1 MVRSTSDCH
10 LWESK
15 EVPAPRDAAVL
26 YVTHPIFSQHQTG
39 PFHPERT
46 ARLRAVEHG
55 VHDAGVPIRELSA
68 PKADREMLELVH
80 VPAYLDAIQ
89 RFCEAG
95 GGHLDPDTVV
105 VPTSWEAALRAAGA
119 GPAAVAEISASDD
132 LSIAFLSLRPPG
144 HHATPD
150 RAMGFCLINN
160 VGVTA
165 GLLASQGA
173 RVAIIDWDVH
183 HGNGTQAMF
192 YTHPGVLYISLHQF
206 PFYPY
211 EGRAEEVGEG
221 PGLGTTVN
229 IPVPAGTAGDV
240 YRMAWNEIISPVLI
254 EYDPEWLL
262 VSAGYDAHSEDPL
275 AELRLES
282 SDFGWMASR
291 LALIRDNKPV
301 LLFLEGGYHL
311 PALTTS
317 VASSLRGLF
326 GETPQPG
333 TEFLSSD
340 EGFRSVDRAKAV
352 AGRFWSL

>member
-1 MVRSTSDCH
+1 M
-10 LWESK
+10 
-15 EVPAPRDAAVL
+15 PASRDAAVL
-26 YVTHPIFSQHQTG
+26 YVTHPSFSKHQTG
-39 PFHPERT
+39 PYHPERT

-55 VHDAGVPIRELSA
+55 VQDAGVPIRKLSPPEAGREL
-68 PKADREMLELVH
+68 LELVH
-80 VPAYLDAIQ
+80 VPAYLDAVE
-89 RFCEAG
+89 RFCRAG

-105 VPTSWEAALRAAGA
+105 VPTSWEAALRAAGS

-132 LSIAFLSLRPPG
+132 LRIAFLALRPPG
-144 HHATPD
+144 HHATPN
-150 RAMGFCLINN
+150 RAMGFCLLNN

-173 RVAIIDWDVH
+173 KVAIVDWDVH

-192 YTHPGVLYISLHQF
+192 YRDSRVLYVSIHQF

-229 IPVPAGTAGDV
+229 IPVPAGTAGDA
-240 YRMAWNEIISPVLI
+240 YRMAWNEIIGPVLTQFDADWI
-254 EYDPEWLL
+254 L

-275 AELRLES
+275 AELRLEAG
-282 SDFGWMASR
+282 DFGWMSSR
-291 LALIRDNKPV
+291 LDVVRGNKPV

-317 VASSLRGLF
+317 VTSSLRGLF
-326 GETPQPG
+326 GETPEPG
-333 TEFLSSD
+333 SEFHSPD
-340 EGFRSVDRAKAV
+340 EGFRSVERAKVV
-352 AGRFWSL
+352 AGQFWSL